1 MGRDRVGTVGTMV
14 GEKGNGLSNEFLDP
28 ANTVRVLEPHAAART
43 PLKNPENS
51 ITDPSE
57 SSTRDEEKEESGGAL
72 EALRRN
78 WIVSLWGERLGR
90 TTFF

>member
-1 MGRDRVGTVGTMV
+1 MPTVHGLTRGRTDPVYAEFGD
-14 GEKGNGLSNEFLDP
+14 KGNGLSNEFLDP

-57 SSTRDEEKEESGGAL
+57 SPTRDEEKRRVWGG
-72 EALRRN
+72 
-78 WIVSLWGERLGR
+78 
-90 TTFF
+90 T

>member
-1 MGRDRVGTVGTMV
+1 MAVERAHRTLPTEHGIDTEIGAVYTVFGD
-14 GEKGNGLSNEFLDP
+14 KGNGLSNEFLDP

-57 SSTRDEEKEESGGAL
+57 SQTCDEEK
-72 EALRRN
+72 
-78 WIVSLWGERLGR
+78 
-90 TTFF
+90 

>member
-28 ANTVRVLEPHAAART
+28 ANTVRVLGPHAAART
-43 PLKNPENS
+43 PLKKNPENS

-57 SSTRDEEKEESGGAL
+57 SPTRDEEKEESGGGL
-72 EALRRN
+72 EALA
-78 WIVSLWGERLGR
+78 
-90 TTFF
+90 